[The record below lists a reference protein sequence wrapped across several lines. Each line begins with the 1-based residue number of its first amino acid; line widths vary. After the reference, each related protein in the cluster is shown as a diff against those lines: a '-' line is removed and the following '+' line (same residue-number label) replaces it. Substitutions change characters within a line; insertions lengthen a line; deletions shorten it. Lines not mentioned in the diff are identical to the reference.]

1 LFFINLQGS
10 YTTSF
15 NVFRKLVN
23 NGINLRLHNRVVIL
37 RSPDTIK
44 KAVILTC
51 FLPYFVT
58 RSSIMSDKQLND
70 NDWDPLDPDSLKNQR
85 QTYDELRERCP
96 VAHSEFIGWSL
107 FRHDDIA
114 KVLADPETYSNA
126 SRFLAIPNGMDP
138 PMHSAYRKALLSHF
152 SADQMNLLEPK
163 ARNVAASLLNPLMSS
178 GDTDFIESFATPYAL
193 KTLCLMLGWPD
204 EQWKC
209 LAGWA
214 HGTQHVAF
222 TKDPVAGKALAE
234 LFDKHVKINL
244 EKYRSSEAN
253 VDNATTTLL
262 KTEVN
267 GKRLDDEQIVSV
279 LRNWTA
285 GHGTVVAGLSIIL
298 LHLAEDFDLQNL
310 LRNEPARIPA
320 VIEEILR
327 VDGPLV
333 ANRRT
338 TTQDVEIQ
346 DKKILKGESISLM
359 WIAAN
364 RDPRVFDDA
373 ESIQVNRETKDGMVW
388 GQGIHDCMGA
398 PLARLEIRIALEELL
413 FRTKQ
418 FCLSST
424 SPIRSI
430 YPSNGLE
437 SLFLQFN

>member
-1 LFFINLQGS
+1 LFFITIHLQGS

-58 RSSIMSDKQLND
+58 RSSIMSDKQLDD

-85 QTYDELRERCP
+85 QTYDE
-96 VAHSEFIGWSL
+96 
-107 FRHDDIA
+107 
-114 KVLADPETYSNA
+114 
-126 SRFLAIPNGMDP
+126 
-138 PMHSAYRKALLSHF
+138 
-152 SADQMNLLEPK
+152 
-163 ARNVAASLLNPLMSS
+163 
-178 GDTDFIESFATPYAL
+178 
-193 KTLCLMLGWPD
+193 
-204 EQWKC
+204 
-209 LAGWA
+209 
-214 HGTQHVAF
+214 
-222 TKDPVAGKALAE
+222 
-234 LFDKHVKINL
+234 
-244 EKYRSSEAN
+244 
-253 VDNATTTLL
+253 
-262 KTEVN
+262 
-267 GKRLDDEQIVSV
+267 QIVSI

-327 VDGPLV
+327 VDGSLV

-373 ESIQVNRETKDGMVW
+373 ESIQVNREMKDGMVW

-413 FRTKQ
+413 SRTKQ
-418 FCLSST
+418 FSLSST